1 MRLSERSQSRL
12 KEGTLRVQATNSRP
26 RFEVAC
32 DGTGVVGHAGAALL
46 GELADRLGLT
56 TALGWRAGRG
66 QTPRHRHDAGVVLR
80 DLAVLLADGGDAVSD
95 LAVLRDQPELFGP
108 VASTATAWRV
118 IEGVADDALGLAGL
132 RAARAQARE
141 RAWQVGAWPKAD
153 LLLVDID
160 GTLLD
165 AHSDKEGAAGT
176 YKHGFG
182 FCPLVCFLDRGDGT
196 GEALAGILRPGNAGS
211 NTAADHIEAVDLAL
225 AQLPRAAG
233 DQPMLLRADTGGATH
248 ALVDHLRQRGVRS
261 RSACPPTSASA
272 APSWPSP
279 TTPGQPRSTP
289 AASPATAPRSP
300 SLPPELATLDLAG
313 WPQGTRA
320 VCRREDPHPG
330 AQLSFTDADGHRFQV
345 FITDQD
351 DPDVARL
358 ELRHR
363 RRARIEDRIRCGKA
377 TGLRNLPFDRWRRN
391 AVWLELVLM
400 ACDLTCWA
408 QALLLDGALAVAE
421 PKTLRYR
428 LWHVAA
434 RIVRH
439 ARRVILRLQASWP
452 WAAELARAF
461 ARLRALPL
469 RC

>member
-80 DLAVLLADGGDAVSD
+80 DLALLLADGGDAVSD

-118 IEGVADDALGLAGL
+118 IEGVAGDALGLAGL

-182 FCPLVCFLDRGDGT
+182 FYPLVCFLDRGDGT

-211 NTAADHIEAVDLAL
+211 NTAADHIETVDLAL
-225 AQLPRAAG
+225 AQLPRAAS
-233 DQPMLLRADTGGATH
+233 Q
-248 ALVDHLRQRGVRS
+248 
-261 RSACPPTSASA
+261 
-272 APSWPSP
+272 
-279 TTPGQPRSTP
+279 
-289 AASPATAPRSP
+289 
-300 SLPPELATLDLAG
+300 
-313 WPQGTRA
+313 
-320 VCRREDPHPG
+320 
-330 AQLSFTDADGHRFQV
+330 
-345 FITDQD
+345 
-351 DPDVARL
+351 
-358 ELRHR
+358 
-363 RRARIEDRIRCGKA
+363 
-377 TGLRNLPFDRWRRN
+377 
-391 AVWLELVLM
+391 
-400 ACDLTCWA
+400 
-408 QALLLDGALAVAE
+408 
-421 PKTLRYR
+421 
-428 LWHVAA
+428 
-434 RIVRH
+434 
-439 ARRVILRLQASWP
+439 
-452 WAAELARAF
+452 
-461 ARLRALPL
+461 
-469 RC
+469 